1 MFIQQALNAYK
12 NIEILFEN
20 NDFIVVN
27 KPHGMAVVK
36 GRNRIDDIVL
46 YDTLLAM
53 YKSLYLVH
61 RLDAGTG
68 GLMVL
73 AKNKK
78 FCLDL
83 TKEFEKH
90 NVTKKYLCICD
101 GILEKAVTLM
111 LPISKRNYK
120 GLYKVNFK
128 SGKKSITSFYPVAQ
142 CSGKSVV
149 LAIPLTGRTHQIRVH
164 LKSMKIPLTGDYI
177 YNREIEVDNQK
188 KIPLYAFY
196 LQFGEYSFQSKPSEY
211 FFLMAQKYNLDKMLN
226 QFYEKMS

>member
-12 NIEILFEN
+12 NIDILFEN

-46 YDTLLAM
+46 FDALLAI
-53 YKSLYLVH
+53 YKRLYLVH

-78 FCLDL
+78 FCLNL
-83 TKEFEKH
+83 TREFEKH
-90 NVTKKYLCICD
+90 KVIKKYLCICD
-101 GILEKAVTLM
+101 GILETPVTLM

-128 SGKKSITSFYPVAQ
+128 SGKKSITSFYPVAHY
-142 CSGKSVV
+142 SGKSIV
-149 LAIPLTGRTHQIRVH
+149 LATPLTGRTHQIRVH
-164 LKSMKIPLTGDYI
+164 LKSMKIPIIGDYI
-177 YNREIEVDNQK
+177 YNKGTVVDNQK

-196 LQFGEYSFQSKPSEY
+196 LQFEKYSFQAKPSEY
-211 FFLMAQKYNLDKMLN
+211 FFLMATKYNLDKILK
-226 QFYEKMS
+226 QFYEKLP